1 MFHLKISPENAISLI
16 HERIEELKKIKA
28 SQHGLDYYDFIGW
41 LSKTVSVIDKIY
53 PSDDFHPEEIR
64 AIGLSACSCNPEGQA
79 LMLAGVYH
87 SRLLD
92 YIHELRTC
100 DPSAPL

>member
-1 MFHLKISPENAISLI
+1 MLHLKISPENAIPLI
-16 HERIEELKKIKA
+16 HERIDALKKIKA
-28 SQHGLDYYDFIGW
+28 SQCGLDYYDFVGW

-64 AIGLSACSCNPEGQA
+64 AIGLSTCSCNPESQA
-79 LMLAGVYH
+79 LTLAGVYH

-92 YIHELRTC
+92 YIDELQ
-100 DPSAPL
+100 DM